1 MQWDDSLNAGFSVGA
16 PWLKVNPNYIDINVA
31 AARANPN
38 SIWYWYRDLIAL
50 RKQEKTLVYGAY
62 TPFMVESEQVFAFRR
77 SAEAGDFLVLVNLSD
92 VAADIELP
100 TEVHDIGWSA
110 LLNNLDADAD
120 LALLQPWQALV
131 LKA

>member
-1 MQWDDSLNAGFSVGA
+1 
-16 PWLKVNPNYIDINVA
+16 
-31 AARANPN
+31 
-38 SIWYWYRDLIAL
+38 
-50 RKQEKTLVYGAY
+50 
-62 TPFMVESEQVFAFRR
+62 MVESEQVFAFRR

-100 TEVHDIGWSA
+100 TEIHDIGWSA